1 MSVFDPTEFAT
12 KLVGGVWGHLVGDAM
27 GVPYEFRSAAEVGQ
41 VRWGETGTH
50 AQPPGTW
57 SDDGALMLA
66 LLDALLLD
74 EPGEPG
80 QRETRVTSRFE
91 TEEQGRRIVAW
102 RRDKAYTPDGDGV
115 FDIGNAT
122 SAAIRALE
130 SGTPAEDAGG
140 TDEYSNGNGS
150 LMRILPVALV
160 FHDVGDEGLVE
171 RAHRASRVTHG
182 TARAQVAC
190 ALYALI
196 AARLLTSHSPVE
208 ALATSR
214 TSLRSIYVDAD
225 DTERLGALDHL
236 EGYTERGGRGR
247 VWDSFWS
254 AWDAFAGADS
264 YQATIERAIAYGNDT
279 DTTAAIAGGL
289 AGIHW
294 GIDGIPAAWL
304 AGMRG
309 REVGDPLVDRL
320 LALHGWRTST
330 TNPIRVGRV
339 DLADVPRFRG
349 VAAAGG
355 RLGMTFL
362 PGKQREGWT
371 GRHWRTLEADAAR
384 LRGVDGVDTLLLLV
398 EDHELRAARVPGI
411 ADVMA
416 AAGIQLLRFPIID
429 MQVTPDRDGLRAILD
444 DVLGRLVAGETVAV
458 ACRGGMGRTG
468 TIVGCLLRDGGL
480 AGWDAIE
487 LTRASRKH
495 TIERETQEQFVLDW
509 DWPAREVLS

>member
-1 MSVFDPTEFAT
+1 MIDPTELAT
-12 KLVGGVWGHLVGDAM
+12 RLVGGVWGHLVGDAM
-27 GVPYEFRSAAEVGQ
+27 GVPYEFRPATATDDVH
-41 VRWGETGTH
+41 WGETGTH
-50 AQPPGTW
+50 GQPPGTW

-80 QRETRVTSRFE
+80 QRETAVTSRFD
-91 TEEQGRRIVAW
+91 TAEQGRRILAW
-102 RRDKAYTPDGDGV
+102 RRDKGYTPDGDGA

-130 SGTPAEDAGG
+130 SGTPAEEAGG
-140 TDEYSNGNGS
+140 TEERSNGNGS

-160 FHDVGDEGLVE
+160 FHDIGDAPLTDL
-171 RAHRASRVTHG
+171 AHRASRVTHG

-190 ALYALI
+190 ALYVLI
-196 AARLLTSHSPVE
+196 AARLLADATPGDALE
-208 ALATSR
+208 AAR
-214 TSLRSIYVDAD
+214 TSLRSIYAD
-225 DTERLGALDHL
+225 GDDEERVGALDHL

-289 AGIHW
+289 AGIRW

-304 AGMRG
+304 EGMRG
-309 REVGDPLVDRL
+309 REIADPLVDRL

-330 TNPIRVGRV
+330 TNPTRVGWV
-339 DLADVPRFRG
+339 DLAAVPGLRG
-349 VAAAGG
+349 AAAAGG

-362 PGKQREGWT
+362 PGKQREGWS
-371 GRHWRTLEADAAR
+371 GRHWRTLDADVAR
-384 LRGVDGVDTLLLLV
+384 LRGEHGVNSFLLLV
-398 EDHELRAARVPGI
+398 EDHELDATRVPDI
-411 ADVMA
+411 ADAMA
-416 AAGIQLLRFPIID
+416 AAGIDLMRFPIVD
-429 MQVTPDRDGLRAILD
+429 MQVTPDRDGLRAVLD
-444 DVLGRLVAGETVAV
+444 DVLRRLVAGETVVV

-480 AGWDAIE
+480 DGWPAIE
-487 LTRASRKH
+487 HTRASRKH
-495 TIERETQEQFVLDW
+495 TIERDTQEQFVLDW
-509 DWPAREVLS
+509 DWPPREVLA